1 MAESAFPG
9 YVAQL
14 TAKEMAAY
22 IVQFSIQDP
31 IYMNGKIL
39 SVSSTTP

>member
-1 MAESAFPG
+1 MEEITFPG

-14 TAKEMAAY
+14 TAKEMAVY
-22 IVQFSIQDP
+22 IVQFSIKDP

-39 SVSSTTP
+39 SVSCATP